1 MSSSCVQARNQPPL
15 LHACQG
21 RLCSHGR
28 ARPQWSLCV
37 WLGSD
42 PVFRH
47 WPAPLCSPTA
57 SISRCACA
65 CPQPAPCHHT
75 PMAVC
80 MPKERLCSYGR
91 ELPVSLWLVTVLPAC
106 PGLCQSVVVC
116 SQPLLLHRYLQRPPL
131 PSVFTPL
138 APATTAACP
147 GL

>member
-1 MSSSCVQARNQPPL
+1 MSSSCVQAQNQPLL
-15 LHACQG
+15 LHTCQG

-28 ARPQWSLCV
+28 ARPQRSLCM

-57 SISRCACA
+57 SISSCACA

-80 MPKERLCSYGR
+80 MPKDRLCSYRRAGLQSGLL

-106 PGLCQSVVVC
+106 PGPCM
-116 SQPLLLHRYLQRPPL
+116 QPA
-131 PSVFTPL
+131 PS
-138 APATTAACP
+138 TT
-147 GL
+147 